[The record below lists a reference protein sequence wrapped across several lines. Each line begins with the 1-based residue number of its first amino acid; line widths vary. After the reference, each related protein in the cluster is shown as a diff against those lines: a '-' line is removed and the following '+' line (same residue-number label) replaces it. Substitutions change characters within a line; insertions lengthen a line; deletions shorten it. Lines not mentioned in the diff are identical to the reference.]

1 MRGAHSL
8 SKLFKNIFIA
18 WLSCS
23 FVFSIVAAF
32 TYVHQKET
40 AKSNL
45 VTVASR
51 IVSDI
56 NKEFVVVDDTLKHAI
71 HLSPNCD
78 PESLHYMRRLVF
90 ENPGMS
96 EIGIVD
102 SKGKL
107 VCNSFGQLT
116 PPVNTSAPIKKP
128 GLRYYGPIITDYLEL
143 PAFVLART
151 RDDGYEVNVLMPD
164 HWLKSMLD
172 ISAHHNTDFAALV
185 DNSTGVPVFLNGKY
199 ALPIRQKLFP
209 TANSRAVEG
218 LFDDAKVKFA
228 YIAAIPS
235 LPQMSLIIAK
245 NDEQLV
251 SLGWLWL
258 VLWSVLY
265 CASWVGLTLLL
276 ISYDKRQLSSKT
288 QILRALANDELFNV
302 YQPLVNAQMPSIVG
316 VEVLIRWRHPLEGVL
331 GPAYFVPEAERD
343 GTILDISIAQ
353 VENAVR
359 DLTDILAAQP
369 DFKVSFNV
377 NGLLLGS
384 KRYIDALLAAKNQI
398 SSLTIELTERD
409 VLTQAQTK
417 TVLTELKR
425 AGIEIAIDDFGTGY
439 SGLQYLQSFPIDLLK
454 IDQSFV
460 ASIGLDTLQS
470 PVLSAVIDMAGKL
483 DKKLIAEGVET
494 QAQARYLK
502 SRGVNVHQGWLYF
515 KALEL
520 PQLQREMDKVLDNKR
535 AA

>member
-8 SKLFKNIFIA
+8 SKLLKNIFIA

-23 FVFSIVAAF
+23 FVFAIVAAF
-32 TYVHQKET
+32 TYVHLKET
-40 AKSNL
+40 AKANL

-56 NKEFVVVDDTLKHAI
+56 NKEFVVVDDTLKHAV
-71 HLSPNCD
+71 HLSANCD
-78 PESLHYMRRLVF
+78 PQSLHNMRRLVF

-96 EIGIVD
+96 EIGIID
-102 SKGKL
+102 PKGKL
-107 VCNSFGQLT
+107 VCNSFGRLS
-116 PPVNTSAPIKKP
+116 PPVNTSAPLKQS

-185 DNSTGVPVFLNGKY
+185 DNATGVPIFLNGDY
-199 ALPIRQKLFP
+199 SLPIRQKLFP
-209 TANSRAVEG
+209 AANHRVVEG
-218 LFDDAKVKFA
+218 HFDDGKVKFA

-235 LPQMSLIIAK
+235 LSQLSLIIAK
-245 NDEQLV
+245 NDDKLV
-251 SLGWLWL
+251 NIGWLWL
-258 VLWSVLY
+258 LLWGVLY
-265 CASWVGLTLLL
+265 GSSWGGLTLLL

-288 QILRALANDELFNV
+288 QILRALANEELFNV
-302 YQPLVNAQMPSIVG
+302 YQPLVDAHSENIIG

-353 VENAVR
+353 VEEAVR
-359 DLTDILAAQP
+359 DLSEILLSQP
-369 DFKVSFNV
+369 NFKVSFNV

-384 KRYIDALLAAKNQI
+384 KRYIDTLLKAKNHI
-398 SSLTIELTERD
+398 TSLTIELTERD

-417 TVLTELKR
+417 TVLNELKR

-470 PVLSAVIDMAGKL
+470 PVLSAVIDMAEKL
-483 DKKLIAEGVET
+483 DKRLIAEGVET
-494 QAQARYLK
+494 RTQANYLQ

-520 PQLQREMDKVLDNKR
+520 PQLQREVNRCAHKER

>member
-8 SKLFKNIFIA
+8 SKLLKNIFIA

-23 FVFSIVAAF
+23 FVFSIATLF
-32 TYVHQKET
+32 SYVHLKET
-40 AKSNL
+40 AKANL
-45 VTVASR
+45 ATVVNR

-56 NKEFVVVDDTLKHAI
+56 DKEFTVVDDTLKYAVD
-71 HLSPNCD
+71 LSLNCE
-78 PESLHYMRRLVF
+78 PHSLHHMRRLVF

-96 EIGIVD
+96 EIGVID
-102 SKGKL
+102 PKGKL
-107 VCNSFGQLT
+107 ICNSFGRLT
-116 PPVNTSAPIKKP
+116 PPVNTSAPLKQS

-164 HWLKSMLD
+164 HWLKRMLD
-172 ISAHHNTDFAALV
+172 ISAHHDTDFAALV
-185 DNSTGVPVFLNGKY
+185 DNTTGVPIFLNGNY
-199 ALPIRQKLFP
+199 SLPIRQKLFP
-209 TANSRAVEG
+209 AKNRQAVEG
-218 LFDDAKVKFA
+218 HFDDGAVKFA
-228 YIAAIPS
+228 YISAIPS
-235 LPQMSLIIAK
+235 LPQLSLIIAK
-245 NDEQLV
+245 NDDRLV
-251 SLGWLWL
+251 KMEWIWGLLWG
-258 VLWSVLY
+258 VLY
-265 CASWVGLTLLL
+265 CCSWGGLTFLL
-276 ISYDKRQLSSKT
+276 INYDKRQLSSKT
-288 QILRALANDELFNV
+288 QILRALANEELFNV
-302 YQPLVNAQMPSIVG
+302 YQPLVCAQSKSIVG
-316 VEVLIRWRHPLEGVL
+316 VEVLIRWRHPLEGDL

-353 VENAVR
+353 VEEAMR
-359 DLTDILAAQP
+359 DLSEILLQQP
-369 DFKVSFNV
+369 KFKVSFNV

-384 KRYIDALLAAKNQI
+384 KRYIDTLLCAKKHI

-417 TVLTELKR
+417 TVLNELKR

-470 PVLSAVIDMAGKL
+470 PVLAAVIDMAEKL

-494 QAQARYLK
+494 QAQADYLQ
-502 SRGVNVHQGWLYF
+502 SRGVNIHQGWLYYQ
-515 KALEL
+515 ALEL
-520 PQLQREMDKVLDNKR
+520 PQLKHEMNK
-535 AA
+535 